1 MAIKIGPKT
10 FYTPGEVGEILH
22 LNAVT
27 VRNLMRAGRLPAHK
41 FGGRWY
47 ISEDKLSAAFSGDW
61 QPERPDEPAG
71 EGE

>member
-10 FYTPGEVGEILH
+10 FYTPGEVGEILGIH
-22 LNAVT
+22 AVT

-47 ISEDKLSAAFSGDW
+47 ISEDKLSAAFDGEW
-61 QPERPDEPAG
+61 TPEKPDGPAG
-71 EGE
+71 GDK

>member
-10 FYTPGEVGEILH
+10 FYTPGEVGEILGIH
-22 LNAVT
+22 AVT

-61 QPERPDEPAG
+61 QTERPDEPAG